1 MHKLRTTKI
10 VVEEAASSPEIC
22 GTFTFSASSR
32 KSEISVEEV
41 GSFTLNAPFAE
52 SVISAQ
58 KESLFNAIVEE
69 TESKDDLVTRKM
81 SRGVSIVSVVSEDDR
96 SCAEDK
102 VIEKVEDVKVKV
114 EEKAKG
120 KVESKVLKPEI
131 EKLAEPKIAKTDSN
145 DDIVE
150 KLMQRINRQ
159 RSALDDNLQKQ
170 EVSQIEEPK
179 LTPEVTEKK
188 LDEITKVQADVPKV
202 QEQKTVEKEALKA
215 QKSEKKV
222 GEKIEKK
229 VDAKVEE
236 KIQEEKPSKKSDL
249 LKEKSEEKK
258 IEVPEKLPVKKEAL
272 EKAPEKA
279 LETPAVKT
287 LTKSSKDNQEDVA
300 VGKDDNAEE
309 KQKKVS
315 ETLGKEKKIVDE
327 IVVKDEVKPEGTP
340 TSSLIY
346 YRNSKTGM

>member
-1 MHKLRTTKI
+1 MCLGPEESHSVHKLRTTKI

-81 SRGVSIVSVVSEDDR
+81 SRGVSIVSVVSEDDK

-114 EEKAKG
+114 EEKIKG
-120 KVESKVLKPEI
+120 KVEAKALKAEVV
-131 EKLAEPKIAKTDSN
+131 EKLVESKIAKTDSN

-159 RSALDDNLQKQ
+159 RSALDDNLQRQ
-170 EVSQIEEPK
+170 EVSQVEEPK
-179 LTPEVTEKK
+179 LTAEITEKK
-188 LDEITKVQADVPKV
+188 LDEVTKIQAEAPKV
-202 QEQKTVEKEALKA
+202 QEEKSVKKEALKA
-215 QKSEKKV
+215 QKSEEKV
-222 GEKIEKK
+222 VKIEEK
-229 VDAKVEE
+229 V
-236 KIQEEKPSKKSDL
+236 QEEKSSKKSDL
-249 LKEKSEEKK
+249 SKQQSEDKK
-258 IEVPEKLPVKKEAL
+258 IEIPQKLSAEEKAF

-279 LETPAVKT
+279 LETPAAET
-287 LTKSSKDNQEDVA
+287 LTKSSKDNKEDVA
-300 VGKDDNAEE
+300 VGKDDNARE
-309 KQKKVS
+309 KQQKVS
-315 ETLGKEKKIVDE
+315 ETLGEEKKIVDE
-327 IVVKDEVKPEGTP
+327 VVAKDEVKPEGTP
-340 TSSLIY
+340 TSSLILL
-346 YRNSKTGM
+346 SKF